1 MTFDELLNIFIAH
14 GAKTVASRDNG
25 VLIEFMTYTL
35 FIRHPMNGERYDND
49 ELQHNLASYRFQT
62 DGEVYTD
69 YTSIFT
75 WNGNKK

>member
-1 MTFDELLNIFIAH
+1 MTFEELRDIFIAH
-14 GAKTVASRDNG
+14 GAKEIAERDTG

-35 FIRHPMNGERYDND
+35 FIVRPMNGIRYDND
-49 ELQHNLASYRFQT
+49 ELRHNLASYRHQT

-75 WNGNKK
+75 WNGNDK